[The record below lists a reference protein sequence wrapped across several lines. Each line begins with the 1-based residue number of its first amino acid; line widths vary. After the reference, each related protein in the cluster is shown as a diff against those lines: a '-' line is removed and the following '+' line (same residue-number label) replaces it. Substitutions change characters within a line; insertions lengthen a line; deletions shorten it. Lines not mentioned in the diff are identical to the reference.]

1 MKKRVFSLALIAA
14 SLFSATAFAQ
24 TQSESDSNGKAAIEK
39 VRGEKGKKQ
48 KMGDRKK
55 NRNPYE
61 GLNLTDA
68 QKSKLQQLD
77 EKHSAE
83 RKAAAEAMK
92 ADKQRNDSAKAVARK
107 NAKKE
112 YLEEVKAIIGPDQYV
127 VFLENFYIN
136 GNGGNH
142 SGKAKMMAHRQGKDG
157 KAKMQGNKQG
167 KGKLSAQKGNKSN
180 GKKELKS
187 I

>member
-1 MKKRVFSLALIAA
+1 MKKKVFSLALIAA

-24 TQSESDSNGKAAIEK
+24 PKSESNSNGKSSIEK
-39 VRGEKGKKQ
+39 VRCEKGEKGKKQ

-61 GLNLTDA
+61 GLNLTEA
-68 QKSKLQQLD
+68 QKNKLQQLD
-77 EKHSAE
+77 EKRAAE
-83 RKAAAEAMK
+83 RKVNAEARK
-92 ADKQRNDSAKAVARK
+92 AERQRKDSDRFAARK
-107 NAKKE
+107 KAKKE

-142 SGKAKMMAHRQGKDG
+142 SGKAKMVNHKQGKDG
-157 KAKMQGNKQG
+157 KAKMQGKKQR
-167 KGKLSAQKGNKSN
+167 KGNLSA
-180 GKKELKS
+180 KK
-187 I
+187 